1 MGGCRQDY
9 YYFCK
14 TYPWKM
20 ELRKDSSCKF
30 IWLDMNIVKKK
41 MISKKQNVYEIPS
54 VELLDLVPLN
64 LLAGFSGD
72 AEFYDYED
80 DGQIEPYNG

>member
-1 MGGCRQDY
+1 
-9 YYFCK
+9 
-14 TYPWKM
+14 
-20 ELRKDSSCKF
+20 
-30 IWLDMNIVKKK
+30 MNIVKKN
-41 MISKKQNVYEIPS
+41 MISEKQNVYEVHS

-72 AEFYDYED
+72 AELYDYED

>member
-1 MGGCRQDY
+1 
-9 YYFCK
+9 
-14 TYPWKM
+14 
-20 ELRKDSSCKF
+20 
-30 IWLDMNIVKKK
+30 MNIVKKN
-41 MISKKQNVYEIPS
+41 MISKSQNVYEVPS

-80 DGQIEPYNG
+80 DGQIEPYNGN

>member
-1 MGGCRQDY
+1 
-9 YYFCK
+9 
-14 TYPWKM
+14 M

-30 IWLDMNIVKKK
+30 IWLDMNIVKKN
-41 MISKKQNVYEIPS
+41 MISKKQNVYEVPS